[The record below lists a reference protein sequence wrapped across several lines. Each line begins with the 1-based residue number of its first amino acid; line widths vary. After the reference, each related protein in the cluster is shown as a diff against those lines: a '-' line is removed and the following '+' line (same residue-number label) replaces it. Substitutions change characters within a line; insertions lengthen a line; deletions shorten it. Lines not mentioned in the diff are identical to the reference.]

1 MSITMAFEW
10 SLWCVFVLESLF
22 MCVFVFQ
29 KKKKKKGSINN
40 YHNYEI
46 SYLDKKIKE
55 EKKSWSI

>member
-1 MSITMAFEW
+1 MAFEW

-29 KKKKKKGSINN
+29 KKKKKGSINN

>member
-1 MSITMAFEW
+1 MLE
-10 SLWCVFVLESLF
+10 SLSPSLICVCVCVFVS
-22 MCVFVFQ
+22 Q
-29 KKKKKKGSINN
+29 KKKKSINN